1 MKHSPAVNT
10 TSLSQASSKKV
21 KCDDVKIRGSEN
33 REDDIR
39 VVPELL
45 LKFEKFKF
53 VSDYRV
59 LLFYQAPMASKISL
73 LELEI
78 LCVLCP

>member
-10 TSLSQASSKKV
+10 ASLSQASSKKV
-21 KCDDVKIRGSEN
+21 KCDDVKIRGWEN

-39 VVPELL
+39 AVPELF

-53 VSDYRV
+53 VSD
-59 LLFYQAPMASKISL
+59 
-73 LELEI
+73 
-78 LCVLCP
+78 